1 MKNKI
6 SILKLSVYLEV
17 VDRSLI
23 IEKNNKE
30 LHQYKEQQTKKTT
43 SDGLHGNQ
51 AQKRS
56 ASTRNKNKR
65 KRTQNS
71 NVICPTCAKK
81 HRGKPCYKETEACF
95 GCEK

>member
-1 MKNKI
+1 M
-6 SILKLSVYLEV
+6 
-17 VDRSLI
+17 DRSLI

-51 AQKRS
+51 AQKRF
-56 ASTRNKNKR
+56 ASTRNKNKE
-65 KRTQNS
+65 KRTQIS